1 MDEITVQIRN
11 DEDSGWLIAW
21 WDSPDDSGG
30 ITTQGQ
36 DLRDLQQQVTEA
48 VSAYFDEGQA
58 PRCIRLNG

>member
-11 DEDSGWLIAW
+11 DEDSGWLIAC
-21 WDSPDDSGG
+21 WDSPDGSGG
-30 ITTQGQ
+30 IATQGQ

-58 PRCIRLNG
+58 PHGIRFGG